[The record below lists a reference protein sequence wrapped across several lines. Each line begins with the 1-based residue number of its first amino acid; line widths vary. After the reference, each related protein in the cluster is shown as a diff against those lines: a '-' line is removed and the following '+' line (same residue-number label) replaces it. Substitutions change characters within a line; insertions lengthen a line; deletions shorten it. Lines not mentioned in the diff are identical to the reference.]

1 MVALVTPCSPSTTR
15 RPLERF
21 AFQGSTP
28 ALIRRELSHLT
39 SRALDVLRL
48 LARGLSNAEIAE
60 QLTLS
65 EATVKTHV
73 ARLLAKLQIRDRG
86 PGSTAR
92 TRPGTSSASC
102 VTAQPPAAAQRGHR
116 LAPPAARHRPGR
128 DHPPAG
134 REPPPPRPARPPPRP
149 PASTAPQQRARRI
162 AMTPVTNPTL
172 PAGELLE
179 ILRWLNPAASPRIA
193 MGAGTPGTADG
204 KAPGAELA
212 STRVIPG
219 AFAQA
224 ATRSSQGSAGL
235 LDTAS
240 ADSRAR

>member
-1 MVALVTPCSPSTTR
+1 MTPCPPSTTR
-15 RPLERF
+15 RLLERF

-28 ALIRRELSHLT
+28 ALIRGELSHLT
-39 SRALDVLRL
+39 SRELDVLRL
-48 LARGLSNAEIAE
+48 LARGLSNAETAE
-60 QLTLS
+60 QLTVS
-65 EATVKTHV
+65 EATVTTHV

-86 PGSTAR
+86 
-92 TRPGTSSASC
+92 
-102 VTAQPPAAAQRGHR
+102 
-116 LAPPAARHRPGR
+116 HRPGR

-149 PASTAPQQRARRI
+149 PASTAPRKRARRI

-172 PAGELLE
+172 PAGELPE

-193 MGAGTPGTADG
+193 MGAGTPGTAGG

-212 STRVIPG
+212 SMRVIPG

>member
-1 MVALVTPCSPSTTR
+1 
-15 RPLERF
+15 
-21 AFQGSTP
+21 
-28 ALIRRELSHLT
+28 
-39 SRALDVLRL
+39 
-48 LARGLSNAEIAE
+48 
-60 QLTLS
+60 
-65 EATVKTHV
+65 
-73 ARLLAKLQIRDRG
+73 
-86 PGSTAR
+86 
-92 TRPGTSSASC
+92 
-102 VTAQPPAAAQRGHR
+102 
-116 LAPPAARHRPGR
+116 
-128 DHPPAG
+128 
-134 REPPPPRPARPPPRP
+134 
-149 PASTAPQQRARRI
+149 
-162 AMTPVTNPTL
+162 MTPVTNPTL

-193 MGAGTPGTADG
+193 MGAGTPGTADV